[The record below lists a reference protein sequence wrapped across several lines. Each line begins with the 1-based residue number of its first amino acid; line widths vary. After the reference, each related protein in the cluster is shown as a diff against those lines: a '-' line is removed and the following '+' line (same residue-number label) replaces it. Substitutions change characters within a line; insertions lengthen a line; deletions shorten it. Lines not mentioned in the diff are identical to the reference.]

1 MTLQKYFYL
10 SDFLGLKTKMDNFLG
25 LVAKWKHVLTL
36 DRKDS
41 NPELYWQLEDS
52 FLTTE
57 EAFVVAHYENLY
69 SLVCSQ
75 HCITSEVF
83 FQDFELA
90 TLNKD
95 IKACGRVFSAGNTVN
110 FKRFQ
115 AFQAQCDLK
124 NNATIPLTSLTDS
137 TLLVT
142 LRHTA
147 SYYKVSLMLK
157 DMICQSLTP
166 LAEKMSDKIVE
177 NFLVNS
183 GILTGEEAQMYLKHA
198 LFIQELIEDN
208 QTFVLLLLVLAI
220 NDQTELES
228 FRRFIGRL
236 LLKKIYTKIRVDAS
250 TDEEDYPRALD
261 NPIDLIQAKEPLRSS
276 MDIFDDFFQS
286 FLHVKKAHATLNI
299 V

>member
-1 MTLQKYFYL
+1 
-10 SDFLGLKTKMDNFLG
+10 
-25 LVAKWKHVLTL
+25 
-36 DRKDS
+36 
-41 NPELYWQLEDS
+41 
-52 FLTTE
+52 
-57 EAFVVAHYENLY
+57 
-69 SLVCSQ
+69 
-75 HCITSEVF
+75 
-83 FQDFELA
+83 
-90 TLNKD
+90 
-95 IKACGRVFSAGNTVN
+95 
-110 FKRFQ
+110 
-115 AFQAQCDLK
+115 
-124 NNATIPLTSLTDS
+124 
-137 TLLVT
+137 
-142 LRHTA
+142 
-147 SYYKVSLMLK
+147 MLK
-157 DMICQSLTP
+157 DTICQSLTP

-250 TDEEDYPRALD
+250 TDEEGYPRVLD

-286 FLHVKKAHATLNI
+286 FLHVKKAHAALNI